1 MEQKFK
7 QANAFSMLGEALASG
22 ITKITDLTVD
32 AYDNVKVAF
41 DTPEVKRMKV
51 VASFAKMGVLGDVT
65 QMTTIVR
72 TMFPLECRG
81 IKIDYGNPF
90 YEKCP
95 RHHTNTFRT
104 SMPNKV
110 WCPLCMDFLDINP

>member
-22 ITKITDLTVD
+22 ITKIADITVD

-51 VASFAKMGVLGDVT
+51 VACFICQNGC
-65 QMTTIVR
+65 VR
-72 TMFPLECRG
+72 RCDTN
-81 IKIDYGNPF
+81 DYNS
-90 YEKCP
+90 KD
-95 RHHTNTFRT
+95 NV
-104 SMPNKV
+104 SS
-110 WCPLCMDFLDINP
+110 

>member
-1 MEQKFK
+1 MGNQFK
-7 QANAFSMLGEALASG
+7 QANAFTMLGEALASD
-22 ITKITDLTVD
+22 ITKVADITVD
-32 AYDNVKVAF
+32 AYDSVKEAL

-72 TMFPLECRG
+72 TMFPFECRG
-81 IKIDYGNPF
+81 IKIDYGSPF

-95 RHHTNTFRT
+95 KHHTNTFRT
-104 SMPNKV
+104 SSPDKV
-110 WCPLCMDFLDINP
+110 WCPLCMDFLEIHP